1 MSTITFSAEVISS
14 ERAEALSYHVNP
26 SGQAQIVVVPG
37 ATLCGRKLDLRTS
50 YALPK
55 TRDNLALANRL
66 AKAIRSGAAYSA
78 AVVRTD
84 VKGAEYL
91 STTPKFFMRTLARDL
106 EEMGF

>member
-1 MSTITFSAEVISS
+1 MNRFTFSADVIIS
-14 ERAEALSYHVNP
+14 ESAETLSYTVNP
-26 SGQAQIVVVPG
+26 SGQAQIIVVSS
-37 ATLCGRKLDLRTS
+37 ATLRGCKLDLRTS

-84 VKGAEYL
+84 VAGAEYL

-106 EEMGF
+106 EAMGF